1 MTTFALITE
10 GVTDQVMLKHLLT
23 GFYGRRE
30 NDPIDINPIQPL
42 RDATDSSRQG
52 NFGGWELVLECVGDS
67 TKIENSLMYNDYLI
81 IQIDTDSGEHTNYGV
96 PLHSGGDP
104 RPVAD
109 VLFDVKKKLVSCIGD
124 KVYEENKERIFFAI
138 AFHSSECWIIH
149 LHSNEKADQKRVLNC
164 EEHLSRALA
173 VKGVKYTKDH
183 DLYDRVCKP
192 FRKAENINLAKSR
205 NESLDAFI
213 ASLPNIGP
221 DEPV

>member
-10 GVTDQVMLKHLLT
+10 GVTDQVMLKYFLT

-30 NDPIDINPIQPL
+30 NDPIDIVAIQPL

-67 TKIENSLMYNDYLI
+67 TKIENSLMFNDYLI
-81 IQIDTDSGEHTNYGV
+81 IQIDTDCGEHINYGV
-96 PLHSGGDP
+96 PLHDGGEP

-109 VLFDVKKKLVSCIGD
+109 VITDVKKKLISHIGD
-124 KVYEENKERIFFAI
+124 DIYKENKDKILFAI
-138 AFHSSECWIIH
+138 AVHSSECWIIH
-149 LHSNEKADQKRVLNC
+149 LHSDSKADQKRVSNC

-173 VKGVKYTKDH
+173 ANNIKYIKDH
-183 DLYDRVCKP
+183 DLYDKICKP
-192 FRKAENINLAKSR
+192 FRKMENINLAKSR

-213 ASLPNIGP
+213 DSLPNIGL
-221 DEPV
+221 DEAP

>member
-10 GVTDQVMLKHLLT
+10 GVTDQVMLKYLLT

-67 TKIENSLMYNDYLI
+67 TKIEHSLMFNDYLI
-81 IQIDTDSGEHTNYGV
+81 IQIDTDCGQHTNYGV

-109 VLFDVKKKLVSCIGD
+109 VLFDVKKKLVSRIGD
-124 KVYEENKERIFFAI
+124 DVYKENKDKILFAI
-138 AFHSSECWIIH
+138 AVHSSECWIIH
-149 LHSNEKADQKRVLNC
+149 LYSDSKADKKRVSNC

-173 VKGVKYTKDH
+173 VNNIKYVKDH
-183 DLYDRVCKP
+183 DLYDRICKP
-192 FRKAENINLAKSR
+192 FRKMEKIDLARSR

-213 ASLPNIGP
+213 ASLPDI
-221 DEPV
+221 DRDQPV